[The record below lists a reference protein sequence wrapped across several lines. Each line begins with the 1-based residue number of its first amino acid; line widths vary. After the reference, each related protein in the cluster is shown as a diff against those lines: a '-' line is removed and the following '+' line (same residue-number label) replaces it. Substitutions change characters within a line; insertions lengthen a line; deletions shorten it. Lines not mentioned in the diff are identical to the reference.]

1 MTYVEGIPSYVIQNM
16 SMIRENLKSVMAD
29 NIGIGGSKE
38 DFESFLD
45 SAIGDMN
52 STFSDSGFEDN
63 VSYRNN
69 AYGSLPMP
77 GVAGNSPR
85 NNSVPLS
92 NIQNDI
98 QTGKQELNNPVLPTL
113 PESKVVDNAYDSILK
128 GDLAKNLSPELTSK
142 LASIAGNE
150 NKNMI
155 EKLKGLSSISN
166 NTSLVTDE
174 EFFDAKSLTPAQ
186 ITEILKKKG
195 SPYAYQTYEGGKT
208 IGQLIYDECHKAGT
222 VEKGP
227 NTLNPALV
235 IAIMG
240 AESSFGTDKKAF
252 KNNPFNIRINGTFDN
267 VKTFEQSLNMAVNTM
282 YNWAVNRPANSKLS
296 YLDYAGDKYCEDYTK
311 DWKPNVEKYFTEFTV
326 LNPSTLA
333 KNNDEDQKTKLL
345 NQMISTLGNSN
356 PMLKGMNL
364 ETLIKMGSTGQN
376 SDKNPEEN
384 VLSNLNMLS
393 GINPSS
399 MFEDSEG

>member
-16 SMIRENLKSVMAD
+16 SMIRENLKNVMAD
-29 NIGIGGSKE
+29 NMGVGGSKE

-45 SAIGDMN
+45 SAIGDID

-63 VSYRNN
+63 VSYRNS
-69 AYGSLPMP
+69 AYGSFSMP
-77 GVAGNSPR
+77 GVSGNSIRGQSPQIT
-85 NNSVPLS
+85 NL
-92 NIQNDI
+92 QNDI
-98 QTGKQELNNPVLPTL
+98 QTGKQELSNPTAPTL
-113 PESKVVDNAYDSILK
+113 PEAKVVDNAYESLLK
-128 GDLAKNLSPELTSK
+128 GDLAKNLSPEITSK

-150 NKNMI
+150 NKNII
-155 EKLKGLSSISN
+155 EKLKETATSSN

-174 EFFDAKSLTPAQ
+174 EFFDAESLTPSQ

-208 IGQLIYDECHKAGT
+208 IGQVIYDECHKAGS

-227 NTLNPALV
+227 NTLNPALI

-267 VKTFEQSLNMAVNTM
+267 VKSFEQSLNMAVNTM

-296 YLDYAGDKYCEDYTK
+296 FLDYAGDKYCEDYTK
-311 DWKPNVEKYFTEFTV
+311 EWKPNVEKYFTEFTV
-326 LNPSTLA
+326 LNPTLA

-345 NQMISTLGNSN
+345 NQMISTLGNTS
-356 PMLKGMNL
+356 PMMKGMNL
-364 ETLIKMGSTGQN
+364 QTLMKMGATGQ
-376 SDKNPEEN
+376 STDKTPEEN
-384 VLSNLNMLS
+384 VLSNLNMVS
-393 GINPSS
+393 GLNPSS
-399 MFEDSEG
+399 MLEDTEG